1 MEMLGYLA
9 SEEILITLMK
19 QIYLSVLGLLLS
31 SMLIHTHGVSY
42 NLSHQ
47 GSRSAN
53 DSLPDVLV
61 GQRGDLLEYRL
72 RTEARLKFSLHRL
85 PQDLLGWERTRE
97 DLRENIIQAS
107 GLKVDHSVP
116 LDMKVTGTIKGEG
129 YTIQNIYFQT
139 LPGVYATAN
148 LFIPDGEGPF
158 PAVVG
163 MHGHWPEG
171 KLAERVQAVGHTLA
185 KNGYVCI
192 SMDAFGSGERATT
205 HGEFEYH
212 GANLGASLM
221 NIGETLLGIQVADNM
236 RAVDLL
242 LSLPY
247 VDPERI
253 GATGASGGGNQTM
266 WFAALDERVKAAMPV
281 VSVGTFESAV
291 MGSNCVCE
299 MLPGGLTFTETS
311 GVLALIAPRAL
322 KMCNHHQDSNP
333 TFYPE
338 EMIRSYNNALP
349 IFKMHGAEDNIDYE
363 LFDLTHGY
371 WPEDRQAM
379 LGWFDLH
386 LKGIG
391 DGKPRDEVP
400 FETLSMEKLMVF
412 EKGKRDPKVL
422 SIEAY
427 AKIKGQQQKKAN
439 SEVEPKNP
447 ETLRGDLKTIMGLD
461 QPLSIKQAHHFG
473 EVDDWER
480 LALETVDG
488 RLIPLL
494 HHAPQKPLKGYTMIA
509 HSGGKHTIPHSL
521 LQELK
526 NDGRGLVIMELSG
539 TGELASVTDKSRT
552 SLPPFHTLAR
562 AHLWLGQTLLG
573 QWAEEIHAVS
583 TFVKNTYAPD
593 DLAIDADKEA
603 GLAALLGAVAEKT
616 PIDQLVLRNVPASYL
631 FDSRE
636 HIDYFSM
643 GVHLPGFVNWGDVMQ
658 AAAMAGKNIAWF
670 NPVSIAGQP
679 LSNEKLAHYKE
690 EYDRLKKSSATKG
703 DLNFRIIE

>member
-1 MEMLGYLA
+1 
-9 SEEILITLMK
+9 MK
-19 QIYLSVLGLLLS
+19 QIYLTVLGLLLS
-31 SMLIHTHGVSY
+31 STLIYAHHLPY
-42 NLSHQ
+42 Q
-47 GSRSAN
+47 GSKSAG
-53 DSLPDVLV
+53 DSLPEVLV
-61 GQRGDLLEYRL
+61 DQRGDLFDYRL
-72 RTEARLKFSLHRL
+72 RTQARLKFSLHQL
-85 PQDLLGWERTRE
+85 PQSMEEWEKAKTV
-97 DLRENIIQAS
+97 LRENIIHSS
-107 GLKVDHSVP
+107 GMQVDHSIP
-116 LDMKVTGTIKGEG
+116 LDMKVTGTVQMDG
-129 YTIQNIYFQT
+129 YGIQNIYFQT
-139 LPGVYATAN
+139 LPGMYATAN
-148 LFIPDGEGPF
+148 LFIPEGEGPF
-158 PAVVG
+158 PAVVS

-192 SMDAFGSGERATT
+192 SMDAFGSGERTTT

-221 NIGETLLGIQVADNM
+221 NVGESLLGIQVADNM

-299 MLPGGLTFTETS
+299 MLPDGLTFTETS
-311 GVLALIAPRAL
+311 GVLALIAPRPL

-338 EMIRSYNNALP
+338 EMIRSYHNVLP
-349 IFKMHGAEDNIDYE
+349 IFKMHGAEENIDYE

-371 WPEDRQAM
+371 WPEDRQSM

-391 DGKPRDEVP
+391 DGKSRAELP
-400 FETLSMEKLMVF
+400 FENSPMEELMVF

-427 AKIKGQQQKKAN
+427 AKMKGQHQIKLNRQRKSIN
-439 SEVEPKNP
+439 PKS
-447 ETLRGDLKTIMGLD
+447 LREDLKGILGLG
-461 QPLSIKQAHHFG
+461 QPLSIKQIHHFDTTAG
-473 EVDDWER
+473 WER
-480 LALETVDG
+480 LALETADG

-494 HHAPQKPLKGYTMIA
+494 HQPPQNSGKAYTILS
-509 HSGGKHTIPHSL
+509 HSGGKQAIPHSL
-521 LQELK
+521 LQEFK
-526 NDGRGLVIMELSG
+526 DEGRGLVIMELSG
-539 TGELASVTDKSRT
+539 TGELASITDKSRT
-552 SLPPFHTLAR
+552 GLPSFHTLAR

-573 QWAEEIHAVS
+573 QWAEEINAVA
-583 TFVKNTYAPD
+583 TFVENTYAAD
-593 DLAIDADKEA
+593 DLAIGADKEA
-603 GLAALLGAVAEKT
+603 GLAAILGSAAGNN
-616 PIDQLVLRNVPASYL
+616 PIDQLVLTDVPVSYL

-636 HIDYFSM
+636 QIDYFSM
-643 GVHLPGFVNWGDVMQ
+643 GVHLPRFINWGDVMQ
-658 AAAMAGKNIAWF
+658 AAA
-670 NPVSIAGQP
+670 
-679 LSNEKLAHYKE
+679 LSDKKIEWLDPISMGGRALTEEQLASFKE
-690 EYDRLKKSSATKG
+690 EYDGLQKSLNAGG
-703 DLNFRIIE
+703 DLVFKIKK

>member
-1 MEMLGYLA
+1 
-9 SEEILITLMK
+9 MK
-19 QIYLSVLGLLLS
+19 PISLSVLGLLLS
-31 SMLIHTHGVSY
+31 IALFVGPRAAAIPLVSMGGATT
-42 NLSHQ
+42 
-47 GSRSAN
+47 
-53 DSLPDVLV
+53 DSLPTVLPDH
-61 GQRGDLLEYRL
+61 RNDALDYRL
-72 RTEARLKFSLHRL
+72 RAEARLKFSLHQL
-85 PQDLLGWERTRE
+85 PQSLDEWEKAKRA
-97 DLRENIIQAS
+97 LRDKVIQSS
-107 GLKVDHSVP
+107 GMQVDHSLP
-116 LDMKVTGTIKGEG
+116 LNMKVTGTVAMDG
-129 YTIQNIYFQT
+129 YSIQNIYFQT

-212 GANLGASLM
+212 GANLGASLL
-221 NIGETLLGIQVADNM
+221 NIGESLLGIQVADNM

-247 VDPERI
+247 VDPQQI

-338 EMIRSYNNALP
+338 EMIRSYHNALP
-349 IFKMHGAEDNIDYE
+349 IFQMHGAEENIDYE

-371 WPEDRQAM
+371 WPEDRESM

-391 DGKPRDEVP
+391 DGKSRAELP
-400 FETLSMEKLMVF
+400 FDNLPMEKLMVF

-427 AKIKGQQQKKAN
+427 AKMKGQQQIESNKKRD
-439 SEVEPKNP
+439 SKGP
-447 ETLRGDLKTIMGLD
+447 ESLRADLKAILGLG
-461 QPLSIKQAHHFG
+461 QPLSIQQIHCF
-473 EVDDWER
+473 ESVDGWER
-480 LALETVDG
+480 LALETTDG

-494 HHAPQKPLKGYTMIA
+494 HRAPQDFLHAYTIIA
-509 HSGGKHTIPHSL
+509 PSRGKQTIPHSL
-521 LQELK
+521 IQEL
-526 NDGRGLVIMELSG
+526 NDEGRGLVVMELSG
-539 TGELASVTDKSRT
+539 TGELASATDMSRT
-552 SLPPFHTLAR
+552 GLPLFHTLAR
-562 AHLWLGQTLLG
+562 AHIWLGETLLG
-573 QWAEEIHAVS
+573 RWTEEINVVAN
-583 TFVKNTYAPD
+583 FVQHTYAPRS
-593 DLAIDADKEA
+593 LAMDADKEA
-603 GLAALLGAVAEKT
+603 GLAALLSAVPEANA
-616 PIDQLVLRNVPASYL
+616 IDQLVLREVPVSYL
-631 FDSRE
+631 FDSRA

-643 GVHLPGFVNWGDVMQ
+643 GVHLPGFIQWGDIMQ
-658 AAAMAGKNIAWF
+658 AAALSGKGVDWIN
-670 NPVSIAGQP
+670 P
-679 LSNEKLAHYKE
+679 LSISGRPVNEEQLIRYE
-690 EYDRLKKSSATKG
+690 DNYNVLKKTFKTNG
-703 DLNFRIIE
+703 KVGFRIIN

>member
-1 MEMLGYLA
+1 
-9 SEEILITLMK
+9 MK
-19 QIYLSVLGLLLS
+19 RIYLSLLGLLIWSTLNYA
-31 SMLIHTHGVSY
+31 HGVSPIPD
-42 NLSHQ
+42 Q
-47 GSRSAN
+47 GNINSV

-61 GQRGDLLEYRL
+61 DQRGDLLEYRL
-72 RTEARLKFSLHRL
+72 RTDARLKFSLHEL
-85 PQDLLGWERTRE
+85 PHDLGGWENKKKV
-97 DLRENIIQAS
+97 LRDGIIDAS
-107 GLKVDHSVP
+107 GMQVDHTLP
-116 LDMKVTGTIKGEG
+116 LDMKVTGTLKMDG

-139 LPGVYATAN
+139 SPGMYATAN
-148 LFIPDGEGPF
+148 LFIPEGKGPF

-192 SMDAFGSGERATT
+192 SMDAFGSGERTTT

-221 NIGETLLGIQVADNM
+221 NIGESLLGIQVADNM

-242 LSLPY
+242 TSLPY

-266 WFAALDERVKAAMPV
+266 WLAAMDERVKAAMPV

-333 TFYPE
+333 TFYPK
-338 EMIRSYNNALP
+338 EMIRSYHNVLP
-349 IFKMHGAEDNIDYE
+349 IFKMHGAEENIDYE

-371 WPEDRQAM
+371 WPEDREAM

-386 LKGIG
+386 LKGNG
-391 DGKPRDEVP
+391 DGKSRAELP
-400 FETLSMEKLMVF
+400 FENLPMEKLMVF
-412 EKGKRDPKVL
+412 EKGKRDPNVL

-427 AKIKGQQQKKAN
+427 AKMKGQQQ
-439 SEVEPKNP
+439 VELNCKSSINPKSAK
-447 ETLRGDLKTIMGLD
+447 EDLKGILGLD
-461 QPLSIKQAHHFG
+461 QPLSIKQVHHFDAAG
-473 EVDDWER
+473 GWER
-480 LALETVDG
+480 LALETTEG

-494 HHAPQKPLKGYTMIA
+494 HQAPQSPLKAYTIIS
-509 HSGGKHTIPHSL
+509 HSEGKRAIPHAL
-521 LQELK
+521 LQELERE
-526 NDGRGLVIMELSG
+526 GHGLVVMELSG
-539 TGELASVTDKSRT
+539 TGELASHTDMSRT
-552 SLPPFHTLAR
+552 GLPPFHTLAR

-573 QWAEEIHAVS
+573 QWAEEINAVA
-583 TFVKNTYAPD
+583 TFVENTYAAD
-593 DLAIDADKEA
+593 DLEIRADKEA
-603 GLAALLGAVAEKT
+603 GLAAILGSVAGNN
-616 PIDQLVLRNVPASYL
+616 PIDQLVLTDVPVSYL

-636 HIDYFSM
+636 QIDYFSM
-643 GVHLPGFVNWGDVMQ
+643 GVHLPGFINWGDVMQ
-658 AAAMAGKNIAWF
+658 AAA
-670 NPVSIAGQP
+670 
-679 LSNEKLAHYKE
+679 LSNKKIQWFDPISMGGRPLTEEQLASYKE
-690 EYDRLKKSSATKG
+690 EYDDLKKSLSVQG
-703 DLNFRIIE
+703 ELVFRIIK